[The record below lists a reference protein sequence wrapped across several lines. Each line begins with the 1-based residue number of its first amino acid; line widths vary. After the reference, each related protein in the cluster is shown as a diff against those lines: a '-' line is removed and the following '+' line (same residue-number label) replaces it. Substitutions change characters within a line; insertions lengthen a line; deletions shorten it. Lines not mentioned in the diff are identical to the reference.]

1 MTGDDGI
8 PRDPSHYSP
17 SVHAGQQRK
26 HRGIDW
32 EIVADTIQHG
42 EVLDKHEDDCVM
54 FVQEYEQLQ
63 APVGVVANYKMGVLI
78 TIEFRK

>member
-1 MTGDDGI
+1 MTEDGI

-17 SVHAGQQRK
+17 SVHAQQQRR

-32 EIVADTIQHG
+32 EIVAETIQDG
-42 EVLDKHEDDCVM
+42 EVRNSHDDDCVM

-63 APVGVVANYKMGVLI
+63 APVGVVVDYEMGVII
-78 TIEFRK
+78 TIEWRK